1 MRASFHGILR
11 PRKERYAETA
21 GGWKGEWKGGGG
33 DTGLDSMGLA
43 LSLPSS
49 CPDISVVLAVFQ
61 PASWEWFEENAT
73 RRCLFIY
80 L

>member
-1 MRASFHGILR
+1 MQKQQGD
-11 PRKERYAETA
+11 ER
-21 GGWKGEWKGGGG
+21 GEWKGGGG
-33 DTGLDSMGLA
+33 DAGLDSMGLA

-49 CPDISVVLAVFQ
+49 CPDISVALAVFQ
-61 PASWEWFEENAT
+61 PASWEWFEGNAT